1 LSATIWFKE
10 PGKPDTWH
18 ILTERLSYGWYRMAC
33 AWESR
38 LANAEG
44 LWPAKTSESGP
55 PRRERCSAC
64 TVGYAMSARLERSFG
79 EGNTIEIGAR

>member
-1 LSATIWFKE
+1 MAATIWFKE

-18 ILTERLSYGWYRMAC
+18 IVTERLTYGWYRMAC

-38 LANAEG
+38 LANAER

-55 PRRERCSAC
+55 PRRSRCGSC
-64 TVGYAMSARLERSFG
+64 EVGYDLMVRIDRTLQQGGRIPVDLA
-79 EGNTIEIGAR
+79 